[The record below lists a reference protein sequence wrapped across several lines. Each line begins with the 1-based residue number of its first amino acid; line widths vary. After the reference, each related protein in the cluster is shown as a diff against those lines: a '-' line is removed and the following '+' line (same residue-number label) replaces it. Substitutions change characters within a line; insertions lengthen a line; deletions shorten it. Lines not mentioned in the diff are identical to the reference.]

1 MKQEIKNY
9 LYFLLLNTVF
19 VITLYFLDFRMF
31 IICPIMLMINTVFA
45 FCLRNVN
52 LSSFY
57 KAFND
62 TKKDILLE
70 KIVKNEKLTDE
81 EKTKSLFFVKAF
93 IGLDLKT
100 NCFIYFNFYISLF
113 LYLLLKKYNLPSF
126 ILILGISLL
135 ELIIFIY
142 EIISLNLYIEYTNI
156 KLLEIINIFVKASKK
171 SFYNFYIKYFSKL
184 VEKEI
189 LFIKSKKILLKTL
202 DEYQFVKCSEK
213 IEAEYENI
221 LDKTYNIKRAIEFNN
236 KNLIFIDTDKFLKSS
251 NAFINFLNTKNDED
265 EILNTIKLH
274 SSYLDFISKLL

>member
-31 IICPIMLMINTVFA
+31 VICPIMLMINTVLA

-57 KAFND
+57 KTFND

-135 ELIIFIY
+135 ELIILIY

-184 VEKEI
+184 VEKKI

-236 KNLIFIDTDKFLKSS
+236 KNLVFIDTDKFLKSS

-265 EILNTIKLH
+265 EILNAIKLH